1 MLFSANRFKNLCPEY
16 VAEAVAQQNLAAA
29 KAEAEK
35 QNMDKFNVQQTTSP
49 GKEGADDPAPNASH
63 VVSPTDQQQEGVIGD
78 FIGGAVNGVKNFF
91 SGNKSNSQATTSE
104 PSSSSIDFGEK
115 PKVEK
120 ISTGNEKLDAN
131 VSFTQNAPTSV
142 PASDDKLVVAGKFE
156 FPNEATEEKAEPIDV
171 NITATDAKSG
181 DNAGPVNVT
190 IKANEDIPGRK
201 VEEAADVSEPEEVDF
216 VSEAAYIDYL
226 LESLDETEE

>member
-63 VVSPTDQQQEGVIGD
+63 VVSPTDQQQE
-78 FIGGAVNGVKNFF
+78 A
-91 SGNKSNSQATTSE
+91 A
-104 PSSSSIDFGEK
+104 
-115 PKVEK
+115 
-120 ISTGNEKLDAN
+120 DAD
-131 VSFTQNAPTSV
+131 A
-142 PASDDKLVVAGKFE
+142 
-156 FPNEATEEKAEPIDV
+156 AEPIDV
-171 NITATDAKSG
+171 SITATDAKSG

-190 IKANEDIPGRK
+190 VTANEDIPGRK